1 MPREPILH
9 AFNEH
14 LHAFFFFLEG
24 RGMLFKAE
32 IGVCLFSSKDTAYVN
47 WMSFGVT
54 AFQSL
59 DSIPGYLT
67 TGYHGLRGVQ
77 G

>member
-1 MPREPILH
+1 
-9 AFNEH
+9 
-14 LHAFFFFLEG
+14 
-24 RGMLFKAE
+24 MLFKAE

-67 TGYHGLRGVQ
+67 TGLRLNPRLPDDRVKRGTGLKTVPG
-77 G
+77 

>member
-1 MPREPILH
+1 
-9 AFNEH
+9 
-14 LHAFFFFLEG
+14 
-24 RGMLFKAE
+24 MLFKAE

-54 AFQSL
+54 AFQSS
-59 DSIPGYLT
+59 DSIPVYLT